1 MSIFFT
7 TFADTRLRR
16 TQQRIY
22 QEAMSMNVF
31 QQCFL
36 WDETK
41 LSSEFIN
48 QFWPYFSSQP
58 RGFGYYVWKPY
69 IIEKTLE
76 QIPEN
81 SYLFYIDVGCVVNTN
96 GQKRLLEYI
105 SLLESSGKSVLGFQL
120 THKEKT
126 WTKMDLL
133 ERMNYTFPEQMDTFQ
148 CLSGII
154 LFKNTPEGRD
164 FVRKWRTIMEEN
176 THWRDDAPSIA
187 PNDPTFQE
195 HRHDQSVFS
204 ILLKQY
210 GGVIL
215 DDETW
220 WPDIWDQCTHYPFH
234 ARRLKF

>member
-7 TFADTRLRR
+7 TFADRRLQR
-16 TQQRIY
+16 TQQRILS
-22 QEAMSMNVF
+22 EAVAMEVF
-31 QQCFL
+31 KDYYL

-41 LSSEFIN
+41 LDNEFYRLY
-48 QFWPYFSSQP
+48 QSYFQSQP

-76 QIPEN
+76 QLPEN
-81 SYLFYIDVGCVVNTN
+81 SYLFYIDVGCVLHKKGVP
-96 GQKRLLEYI
+96 RLLEYVDM
-105 SLLESSGKSVLGFQL
+105 LASSDKSVLGFQL

-133 ERMNYTFPEQMDTFQ
+133 ERMNYTRPEELDTYQ

-154 LFKNTPEGRD
+154 LFKNTPDGRA
-164 FVRKWRTIMEEN
+164 FVHQWRTIMEEN
-176 THWRDDAPSIA
+176 VHWRDDSPSIL

-195 HRHDQSVFS
+195 HRHDQSVYS

-210 GGVIL
+210 KGIIL

-220 WPDIWDQCTHYPFH
+220 WPADWEKNEHYPFH